1 MLNFA
6 GELWKEVRCGNC
18 RRLLCYEQIYFG
30 RVMHKCK
37 HCKEVTVVRYKTNP
51 KMIEK
56 LINSNQIDGN
66 PENELVLDVDPQK

>member
-1 MLNFA
+1 MLNFG
-6 GELWKEVRCGNC
+6 GELWKEVRCSNC

-37 HCKEVTVVRYKTNP
+37 YCKEVTVVRYKTSP

-66 PENELVLDVDPQK
+66 PENELVLEADPQK